1 MMYDYFYGEQGEQY
15 SFYRIPKILFTD
27 ERFQN
32 MTTDAK
38 ALYGLLLDRV
48 SLSVENGWLDKLG
61 RVYIIFTLEQVMKSL
76 GCADKKATRL
86 LVELEQKYGLIER
99 KRQGMGKPTLIYVK
113 NFFQDSSNE
122 RFKSR
127 QNNDSR
133 LVKTT
138 IHDSSKQRGI
148 KTDSN
153 NTDFNK
159 TNLILSEQE
168 AKEEMDEREA
178 YRKIIMQRIEY
189 EAILRN
195 YPFYHEV
202 AEEILCLLVDVLC
215 SHKRFIRIGGDDKP
229 GQVVKGQLMKLDY
242 SHICYVLECL
252 KENTTDVR
260 NTRQYLLATL
270 YNAPMTIGTHYH
282 AQFNHDRAEG
292 RI

>member
-1 MMYDYFYGEQGEQY
+1 MMYNYFYGEQGEQY
-15 SFYRIPKILFTD
+15 AFYRIPKILFTD

-61 RVYIIFTLEQVMKSL
+61 RVYIIFTLEQVMQSL

-99 KRQGMGKPTLIYVK
+99 KRQGMGKPAIIYVK
-113 NFFQDSSNE
+113 NFFADSSKARINN
-122 RFKSR
+122 R
-127 QNNDSR
+127 QNDDSR

-138 IHDSSKQRGI
+138 IQDSSKQRGI
-148 KTDSN
+148 KTDITK
-153 NTDFNK
+153 TDITK

-168 AKEEMDEREA
+168 AKEEIDEQEA

-195 YPFYHEV
+195 YPFYQEM

-242 SHICYVLECL
+242 SHICCVLECL
-252 KENTTDVR
+252 KENTTNVR
-260 NTRQYLLATL
+260 NTRQYLLTTL